1 MRRCFSVRT
10 HRPHASHVSH
20 PHHRCC
26 QPATLTAHAIRPSK
40 VDLHPPSRA
49 ASWSR
54 QYCMGE
60 NHDLLLEKKGSLQEK
75 LFDRAET
82 ILVEVK
88 RLRRRKAVDEEQEE
102 LPVELEEGSTC
113 PAEVTDNY
121 QPVMV

>member
-1 MRRCFSVRT
+1 
-10 HRPHASHVSH
+10 
-20 PHHRCC
+20 
-26 QPATLTAHAIRPSK
+26 
-40 VDLHPPSRA
+40 
-49 ASWSR
+49 
-54 QYCMGE
+54 MGE
-60 NHDLLLEKKGSLQEK
+60 NHDLLMEKKASLQEK

-88 RLRRRKAVDEEQEE
+88 RLRRRKAAEEEQGE